1 MTMEVDILE
10 LSDRSAKFVLSNVR
24 TAFANSIRRAMIV
37 DVPTLAIEYANIY
50 DNTSVIYDEQLA
62 LRLSLIPLTTDIES
76 YMPQAKC
83 PNCKD
88 KEEAERGCPICEVSL
103 TLSAEGPCMVFSK
116 DMVSSD
122 PQIRPADGNI
132 PIVDLK
138 KGQKLVLE
146 AIAHMGYGRDS
157 VKWQAGVACGYKNMP
172 IVSIE
177 NCDACG
183 KCVAECPKD
192 IIHLEENG
200 AMIQEEDLIKCTI
213 CRLCERAC
221 EISAIKVSYDER
233 AFVVTMESDGSYS
246 ANDLVLNAVEVLKG
260 KAEELVGILDQL

>member
-24 TAFANSIRRAMIV
+24 TAFANSIRRAMIS

-62 LRLSLIPLTTDIES
+62 LRLSLIPLITDIES
-76 YMPQAKC
+76 YVPQARC
-83 PNCKD
+83 PTCGG
-88 KEEAERGCPICEVSL
+88 EGCPVCEVSL
-103 TLSAEGPCMVFSK
+103 SLSAEGPGMVFSR
-116 DMVSSD
+116 DMISSD
-122 PQIRPADGNI
+122 PKIQPADGNI

-146 AIAHMGYGRDS
+146 AIAHMGYGKDS
-157 VKWQAGVACGYKNMP
+157 VKWQAGIACGYKNMP

-183 KCVAECPKD
+183 KCASECPKG
-192 IIHLEENG
+192 IIHIEESG
-200 AMIQEEDLIKCTI
+200 ATISEEDLIKCSI
-213 CRLCERAC
+213 CRLCERMC
-221 EISAIKVSYDER
+221 EISAIKVSFNES
-233 AFVVTMESDGSYS
+233 AFVFTMESDGSYS
-246 ANDLVLNAVEVLKG
+246 ARDLVLNAAKVIKG
-260 KAEELVGILDQL
+260 RAEELVGILDRL

>member
-24 TAFANSIRRAMIV
+24 TAFANSIRRAMIA

-62 LRLSLIPLTTDIES
+62 LRLSLIPLITDIES
-76 YMPQAKC
+76 YVPQAEC
-83 PNCKD
+83 TICGG
-88 KEEAERGCPICEVSL
+88 EGCPVCEVSL
-103 TLSAEGPCMVFSK
+103 TLSAEGPRMVLSG

-122 PQIRPADGNI
+122 PQIRPADVNI

-172 IVSIE
+172 IVTIDK
-177 NCDACG
+177 CDACG
-183 KCVAECPKD
+183 KCAAECPKG
-192 IIHLEENG
+192 IIHIEENG
-200 AMIQEEDLIKCTI
+200 AVVSEEDIIKCTI

-221 EISAIKVSYDER
+221 EINAIKVSHNES
-233 AFVVTMESDGSYS
+233 AFVFTMESDGSYS
-246 ANDLVLNAVEVLKG
+246 ARDLVFNAAEVLKG